1 MTSCD
6 HRKQNNH
13 HRTAVRS
20 VGLFKKLCAI
30 AERDLLG
37 DFYYFWGVC
46 GGFVG
51 DSLDDHFVHFDGCNE
66 ILGELQRIFQ
76 IFFPQT

>member
-1 MTSCD
+1 M
-6 HRKQNNH
+6 
-13 HRTAVRS
+13 AVRS

-51 DSLDDHFVHFDGCNE
+51 GDFRGDHFLHFDGCNE
-66 ILGELQRIFQ
+66 IFGELFKGSSGVFLKI
-76 IFFPQT
+76 FPQN